1 MHVSDRIIYLFL
13 FLVGL
18 SLIGMILQSWR
29 MILYPYLIVIG
40 ITILI
45 GMWKSIIHVP
55 KKICIPISV
64 SIIYFILYGLLDIL
78 SLDSIAD
85 KDYYI
90 FGMTPTMALYLIA
103 ILPSAVIIC
112 LLYAI
117 TFTHGNMSN
126 NTNENHELDEVIK

>member
-55 KKICIPISV
+55 KKFVIPIIV
-64 SIIYFILYGLLDIL
+64 PFIYFIYYGLLDIL
-78 SLDSIAD
+78 SLHPIAD
-85 KDYYI
+85 KDSYL
-90 FGMTPTMALYLIA
+90 FGMHPTLSLY
-103 ILPSAVIIC
+103 
-112 LLYAI
+112 
-117 TFTHGNMSN
+117 
-126 NTNENHELDEVIK
+126 